1 MFKQNKLQIFSFRK
15 VKGYGLASAVIASMF
30 LAQGIVSADVV
41 TTPDGTKTTLS
52 NDKASVTV
60 DANHFKDSNDKSA
73 KELYDAKEYEADKVT
88 TGKDTVSDESKTVVS
103 YETKDGTKLKEDVT
117 KTATEEKELNYKI
130 EGSSGKEYTGT
141 STPTSNVNA
150 DLEKQDTI
158 EKDGE
163 KYKYVRTETT
173 QGNETVLTDTHFND
187 VETKA
192 SVEGMYNNDGSIKY
206 DKIKDGSRV
215 WVLEEK
221 EDGTYGKYALIENAQ
236 GLSDEKIQEAAKT
249 ATKKFSK
256 AEVEKLGGIKDTDS
270 IVVYETNTY
279 AARKQTSEHF
289 GKDFYYNNTANE
301 SLFRKDTIDKIF
313 EAGLEGLEKRGDSY
327 FYKGVE
333 VPTIENFKT
342 IPMPDPDND
351 NKIITYDTDTTNKY
365 YTTEPEGYTVP
376 TTYYNV
382 INDFFIKN
390 PESEIFKNKAN
401 DVFWGTND
409 ISNSEELYAKIAFVT
424 DILNKSLKDKY
435 NIDTDT
441 QDFKN
446 KRLESK
452 SNNDRPVFD
461 KKYSF
466 KKTNLHDNVKSWEE
480 TFDSLLDKELWI
492 REISTSYSIENVKK
506 VRNLIKAYQNLDGG
520 PTSDVFNNKNDSDV
534 TINEYAEAIYN
545 NITSAYIETYKDQFT
560 EEGSKVIKNK
570 FGNSPILKI
579 GDRVGYG
586 LDSSQKDMTVQAAS
600 ELYRNSPGIITEN
613 TETFTYH
620 DVITPLRAYRLTA
633 DNNIVRHV
641 YEQVKRGS
649 VVATY
654 SDEDGNKLADD
665 VNVKTNEYEG
675 EDYQTEAKQIRPIYN
690 YETVNGLTKTTTTT
704 YELIKTP
711 DNANGKVVA
720 ETTTVVP
727 YVYRKVVTVDIKGS
741 VIATYKDEEG
751 NILAS
756 EEKVITNQNAGT
768 YYAAAS
774 KPIQAS
780 TSSQETEHGRK
791 VTVITY
797 ELIKTPDNETGEV
810 VGGETLVVPYVYRKV
825 VTVKSDGGVVATHKD
840 TEGND
845 LAPKEVIK
853 SHAPN
858 GEAYTT
864 SAKEIPS
871 KVVTDKTPDGFTRTT
886 TTTYTLVENPTNK
899 DGNVV
904 GGDTI
909 TVPYVYK
916 PTTDIRIN
924 GSVIATYTT
933 EDGEKL
939 ADNESVKTDAP
950 EQEAYTTTAKEF
962 ESKTET
968 SDVNGLTK
976 TTVTR
981 YELIKEPE
989 NKDGNVV
996 GNQTITVPYVYRKVV
1011 TETING
1017 SVIATH
1023 KDTEGN
1029 ELAPQETVKTN
1040 EPSGTA
1046 YTTSSKEIPEKV
1058 EIDQTVKG
1066 LTRVTT
1072 TRYELVENP
1081 SNKDGN
1087 VVGGETTT
1095 VPYVYKPIKTVQI
1108 NGSVIATYKTEDGE
1122 KLADDVAVKTDAPS
1136 GEAYTTERKTFDNV
1150 TKEEDVNGFTRLT
1163 TTRYELIETP
1173 ANADGNVE
1181 ADQITYVPYVYRKV
1195 VTVSLDGSVV
1205 ATHKDTEGNEL
1216 SPQETI
1222 KSHTPDGDAYTTNAK
1237 SFDPVVTI
1245 DTVDGLTRTTTTTY
1259 ELVETPTNANGNV
1272 KGGETITVPYV
1283 YKKVVKQDINGSV
1296 IVTHHDENGVQ
1307 LALDE
1312 KIKDNVKA
1320 GEPYTTSPKQFDS
1333 SITTNHVNGLTQTT
1347 YAHYELSRI
1356 PSNDTGEVIG
1366 GETTIVPYI
1375 YRRVERIVT
1384 NGSVVATYKD
1394 TEGNELAPQVNVKTD
1409 VEPGQAYD
1417 TEVKTFVTE
1426 SISES
1431 KPTDDVVKVT
1441 VTEYRLVKTPENK
1454 SGEVK
1459 DGQTIVVP
1467 YVYEKVVSVHYEK
1480 KDKPKHEFEIPKDAP
1495 KVEKNELKLTRFILE
1510 DRKTEIKDMVDGFVK
1525 PIQTIGNYTYTG
1537 ITDSDEGGAV
1547 ITHIYKL
1554 VEPEVPNVSEL
1565 PKDSPVHDKPEFN
1578 GGVIPNDAPIHD
1590 KPEYKGGVVPNDAPV
1605 HDKPEFNGGVVPNDP
1620 PVHDKPEYNGGVV
1633 PNDSPVHD
1641 KPKLDIPTPEVPTP
1655 TPELPKPETPSVE
1668 IPKPSQPLEQKP
1680 QEKYVTKEL
1689 PNTGGSESSALG
1701 LLGFAGV
1708 MGSLLLLKKQKED

>member
-30 LAQGIVSADVV
+30 LAQGVVSADVV

-73 KELYDAKEYEADKVT
+73 KELYDAKEYDADKVT
-88 TGKDTVSDESKTVVS
+88 TGKDTVTDESKTVVS
-103 YETKDGTKLKEDVT
+103 YENENGTKLKEDVT

-130 EGSSGKEYTGT
+130 EGPSGKEYTGT
-141 STPTSNVNA
+141 SAPTSNVNA

-173 QGNETVLTDTHFND
+173 QGKETVLTDTHFND

-192 SVEGMYNNDGSIKY
+192 SVEGMHNEDGSIKY

-221 EDGTYGKYALIENAQ
+221 EDGTYGNYTLIEKAQ

-249 ATKKFSK
+249 ATTKFSK
-256 AEVEKLGGIKDTDS
+256 AEVEKLGGIKETDS

-279 AARKQTSEHF
+279 AARKETSTQY
-289 GKDFYYNNTANE
+289 GKDFYYEFTAN
-301 SLFRKDTIDKIF
+301 SSKLYKSYIDDIYNT
-313 EAGLEGLEKRGDSY
+313 GLDGLEKQGDKY
-327 FYKGVE
+327 VYKGKE
-333 VPTIENFKT
+333 VVTIEDFKT
-342 IPMPDPDND
+342 IYETPAEDSELLG
-351 NKIITYDTDTTNKY
+351 TYTTDTSNKY
-365 YTTEPEGYTVP
+365 YTSYNYGTYAVP
-376 TTYYNV
+376 TTYYDV
-382 INDFFIKN
+382 ISDFLIAHPDSPLFAGKY
-390 PESEIFKNKAN
+390 K
-401 DVFWGTND
+401 DVFWGNGD
-409 ISNSEELYAKIAFVT
+409 ELVYFKTAFVARL
-424 DILNKSLKDKY
+424 LNNSLKSKY
-435 NIDTDT
+435 NLNIDT
-441 QDFKN
+441 QNFSN
-446 KRLESK
+446 KPLDSK
-452 SNNDRPVFD
+452 VDGSRPTE
-461 KKYSF
+461 KTTYSF
-466 KKTNLHDNVKSWEE
+466 VRTDLKGDEESYDASTNLYLTDDDLLKHEISLSYSPENIERVRNWIKG
-480 TFDSLLDKELWI
+480 FDSMH
-492 REISTSYSIENVKK
+492 
-506 VRNLIKAYQNLDGG
+506 
-520 PTSDVFNNKNDSDV
+520 
-534 TINEYAEAIYN
+534 
-545 NITSAYIETYKDQFT
+545 
-560 EEGSKVIKNK
+560 
-570 FGNSPILKI
+570 NSPITDPFKDKPTSEITQQEYTDVTLNIVRGYYLSTYKGQFTPEQI
-579 GDRVGYG
+579 KELRTKFGDSVFEIVGNIVSED
-586 LDSSQKDMTVQAAS
+586 LDPNNSKNYVITGDGSHIF
-600 ELYRNSPGIITEN
+600 RNSLGVVTEN
-613 TETFTYH
+613 TESFTYH

-633 DNNIVRHV
+633 DNNLVRHI

-654 SDEDGNKLADD
+654 SDEEGNKLADD

-675 EDYQTEAKQIRPIYN
+675 EDYQTEAKTIRPIYE
-690 YETVNGLTKTTTTT
+690 YDTVNGLTKTTITR

-720 ETTTVVP
+720 ETTITVP

-768 YYAAAS
+768 YYTAAS
-774 KPIQAS
+774 KPIQAA

-864 SAKEIPS
+864 SAKEIPN
-871 KVVTDKTPDGFTRTT
+871 KVVTDK
-886 TTTYTLVENPTNK
+886 
-899 DGNVV
+899 
-904 GGDTI
+904 
-909 TVPYVYK
+909 
-916 PTTDIRIN
+916 
-924 GSVIATYTT
+924 
-933 EDGEKL
+933 
-939 ADNESVKTDAP
+939 
-950 EQEAYTTTAKEF
+950 
-962 ESKTET
+962 
-968 SDVNGLTK
+968 
-976 TTVTR
+976 
-981 YELIKEPE
+981 
-989 NKDGNVV
+989 
-996 GNQTITVPYVYRKVV
+996 
-1011 TETING
+1011 
-1017 SVIATH
+1017 
-1023 KDTEGN
+1023 
-1029 ELAPQETVKTN
+1029 
-1040 EPSGTA
+1040 
-1046 YTTSSKEIPEKV
+1046 
-1058 EIDQTVKG
+1058 TVKG

-1087 VVGGETTT
+1087 VVGGETIT
-1095 VPYVYKPIKTVQI
+1095 VPYVYKPVKSVQI
-1108 NGSVIATYKTEDGE
+1108 NGSVIATYRTEDGE

-1173 ANADGNVE
+1173 TNADGEVE
-1181 ADQITYVPYVYRKV
+1181 ADQIIYVPYVYRKV
-1195 VTVSLDGSVV
+1195 VTVELDGGVI
-1205 ATHKDTEGNEL
+1205 ATHKDTDGNEL
-1216 SPQETI
+1216 SPTEII
-1222 KSHTPDGDAYTTNAK
+1222 KSHSPEGDDYTTAPK
-1237 SFDPVVTI
+1237 TFDPIVTT

-1259 ELVETPTNANGNV
+1259 ELVETPTNANGQV
-1272 KGGETITVPYV
+1272 KGGATIKVPYV
-1283 YKKVVKQDINGSV
+1283 YKKIVKQEINGSV

-1312 KIKDNVKA
+1312 KIKDNVKS

-1356 PSNDTGEVIG
+1356 PSNDQGEVEG
-1366 GETTIVPYI
+1366 GKTTIVPYI

-1394 TEGNELAPQVNVKTD
+1394 TEGNELAPQVDVKTN

-1417 TEVKTFVTE
+1417 TEVKRFPIQTL
-1426 SISES
+1426 SES
-1431 KPTDDVVKVT
+1431 KPTDDFVKVT
-1441 VTEYRLVKTPENK
+1441 VTEYKLVKTPENK
-1454 SGEVK
+1454 SGKVK
-1459 DGQTIVVP
+1459 DGQVIVVP

-1480 KDKPKHEFEIPKDAP
+1480 KDTPKPKFEIPKDAP
-1495 KVEKNELKLTRFILE
+1495 KVEKEEAKFTRFTLE
-1510 DRKTEIKDMVDGFVK
+1510 DRRTAIKDMVDGFVK
-1525 PIQTIGNYTYTG
+1525 PDDVIGSYTYTG

-1547 ITHIYKL
+1547 ITHIYRKL
-1554 VEPEVPNVSEL
+1554 ETPEMNKTPN
-1565 PKDSPVHDKPEFN
+1565 DAPVHDKPEFN
-1578 GGVIPNDAPIHD
+1578 GDVIPNDSPVHDKPEYNGGAVPNDSPIHDKPEYNGGAVPNDAPVHD

-1605 HDKPEFNGGVVPNDP
+1605 HDKPEFNGGVVPND
-1620 PVHDKPEYNGGVV
+1620 
-1633 PNDSPVHD
+1633 SPVHN
-1641 KPKLDIPTPEVPTP
+1641 KPKLDIPTPEIPTP

-1668 IPKPSQPLEQKP
+1668 TPKPKP

-1689 PNTGGSESSALG
+1689 PNTGSESSALG

-1708 MGSLLLLKKQKED
+1708 IGSLLLLKKQKED

>member
-30 LAQGIVSADVV
+30 LAQGVVSADVV

-73 KELYDAKEYEADKVT
+73 KELYNAKEYEADKVT

-103 YETKDGTKLKEDVT
+103 YETEDGTKLKEDVT

-206 DKIKDGSRV
+206 DKIKEGSRV

-221 EDGTYGKYALIENAQ
+221 EDGTYGNYTLIENAQ

-249 ATKKFSK
+249 ATTKFSK
-256 AEVEKLGGIKDTDS
+256 AEVEKLGGIKETDS

-313 EAGLEGLEKRGDSY
+313 EAGLEGLEKRDNSY

-333 VPTIENFKT
+333 VPTIEDFKT
-342 IPMPDPDND
+342 IPSIND
-351 NKIITYDTDTTNKY
+351 NKLYGYDTDTNNKY
-365 YTTEPEGYTVP
+365 YTTEPWGYTVP

-401 DVFWGTND
+401 SIFWGA
-409 ISNSEELYAKIAFVT
+409 NSGDHLDNTEEVYSRLAFVT

-435 NIDTDT
+435 NIDNDT

-446 KRLESK
+446 KTLESK
-452 SNNDRPVFD
+452 SNNDRPVFE

-466 KKTNLHDNVKSWEE
+466 KKTDLHDHVKSWEE
-480 TFDSLLDKELWI
+480 TFDSLLDKELWV
-492 REISTSYSIENVKK
+492 RELSNSYSVENVRK
-506 VRNLIKAYQNLDGG
+506 VRNLIKAYQNLYGE

-545 NITSAYIETYKDQFT
+545 KITSHYIETFKDLFT
-560 EEGSKVIKNK
+560 EEGAKAIKNK
-570 FGNSPILKI
+570 FGNSPILRI
-579 GDRVGYG
+579 GNKVEHS
-586 LDSSQKDMTVQAAS
+586 LDSSQKDMTIQAGS

-613 TETFTYH
+613 TEQFTYH

-633 DNNIVRHV
+633 DNNLVRHI

-649 VVATY
+649 VDATY
-654 SDEDGNKLADD
+654 SDEEGNKLADD

-675 EDYQTEAKQIRPIYN
+675 EDYQTEAKTIRPIYE
-690 YETVNGLTKTTTTT
+690 YDKVNGLTKTTITR

-720 ETTTVVP
+720 ETTITVP

-756 EEKVITNQNAGT
+756 EEKVITNQNAET

-774 KPIQAS
+774 KPIQAA

-864 SAKEIPS
+864 SAKEIPN
-871 KVVTDKTPDGFTRTT
+871 KVVTDK
-886 TTTYTLVENPTNK
+886 
-899 DGNVV
+899 
-904 GGDTI
+904 
-909 TVPYVYK
+909 
-916 PTTDIRIN
+916 
-924 GSVIATYTT
+924 
-933 EDGEKL
+933 
-939 ADNESVKTDAP
+939 
-950 EQEAYTTTAKEF
+950 
-962 ESKTET
+962 
-968 SDVNGLTK
+968 
-976 TTVTR
+976 
-981 YELIKEPE
+981 
-989 NKDGNVV
+989 
-996 GNQTITVPYVYRKVV
+996 
-1011 TETING
+1011 
-1017 SVIATH
+1017 
-1023 KDTEGN
+1023 
-1029 ELAPQETVKTN
+1029 
-1040 EPSGTA
+1040 
-1046 YTTSSKEIPEKV
+1046 
-1058 EIDQTVKG
+1058 TVKG

-1087 VVGGETTT
+1087 VVGGETIT
-1095 VPYVYKPIKTVQI
+1095 VPYVYKPVKSVQI
-1108 NGSVIATYKTEDGE
+1108 NGSVIATYRTEDGE

-1173 ANADGNVE
+1173 TNANGEVE
-1181 ADQITYVPYVYRKV
+1181 ADQIIYVPYVYRKV
-1195 VTVSLDGSVV
+1195 VTVELDGGVI
-1205 ATHKDTEGNEL
+1205 ATHKDTDGNEL
-1216 SPQETI
+1216 SPTEVI
-1222 KSHTPDGDAYTTNAK
+1222 KSHSPEGDDYTTTPK
-1237 SFDPVVTI
+1237 TFDPIVTT
-1245 DTVDGLTRTTTTTY
+1245 DTVNGLTRTTTTTY
-1259 ELVETPTNANGNV
+1259 ELVETPTNANGQV
-1272 KGGETITVPYV
+1272 KGGETIKVPYV
-1283 YKKVVKQDINGSV
+1283 YKKIVKQEINGSV

-1312 KIKDNVKA
+1312 KIKDNVKS

-1356 PSNDTGEVIG
+1356 PSNDQGEVEG
-1366 GETTIVPYI
+1366 GKTTIVPYI

-1394 TEGNELAPQVNVKTD
+1394 TEGNELAPQVDVKTN

-1417 TEVKTFVTE
+1417 TEVKRFPIQTL
-1426 SISES
+1426 SES
-1431 KPTDDVVKVT
+1431 KPTDDFVKVT

-1459 DGQTIVVP
+1459 DGQVIVVP

-1480 KDKPKHEFEIPKDAP
+1480 KDTPKPKFEIPKDAP
-1495 KVEKNELKLTRFILE
+1495 KVEKEEAKFTRFTLE
-1510 DRKTEIKDMVDGFVK
+1510 DRRTAIKDMVDGFVK
-1525 PIQTIGNYTYTG
+1525 PDDVIGSYTYTG

-1547 ITHIYKL
+1547 ITHIYRKL
-1554 VEPEVPNVSEL
+1554 ETPEMNKTPN
-1565 PKDSPVHDKPEFN
+1565 DAPVHDKPEFN
-1578 GGVIPNDAPIHD
+1578 GDVIPNDSPVHDKPEYNGGAVPNDSPIHDKPEYNGGAVPNDAPVHD

-1605 HDKPEFNGGVVPNDP
+1605 HDKPEFNGGVVPND
-1620 PVHDKPEYNGGVV
+1620 
-1633 PNDSPVHD
+1633 SPVHN
-1641 KPKLDIPTPEVPTP
+1641 KPKLDIPTPEIPTP

-1668 IPKPSQPLEQKP
+1668 TPKPKP

-1689 PNTGGSESSALG
+1689 PNTGSESSALG

-1708 MGSLLLLKKQKED
+1708 IGSILLLKKQKED

>member
-1 MFKQNKLQIFSFRK
+1 MFKNKKEIFSFRK
-15 VKGYGLASAVIASMF
+15 YKAYGLASAVIASMF
-30 LAQGIVSADVV
+30 LMQGVVSADVV

-60 DANHFKDSNDKSA
+60 DANHFKDSNDKTA

-103 YETKDGTKLKEDVT
+103 YETEDGTKLKEDVT

-130 EGSSGKEYTGT
+130 EGSSGKEYTGN

-173 QGNETVLTDTHFND
+173 QGNETVLTNTHFND

-221 EDGTYGKYALIENAQ
+221 EDGTYGNYALIENAQ

-249 ATKKFSK
+249 ATTKFSK
-256 AEVEKLGGIKDTDS
+256 AEVEKFGGIKETDS

-279 AARKQTSEHF
+279 AARKESSTQY
-289 GKDFYYNNTANE
+289 GKDFYFIYTAGDNY
-301 SLFRKDTIDKIF
+301 LRKSYIDDIF
-313 EAGLEGLEKRGDSY
+313 QAGLKGLEKKEDKY
-327 FYKGVE
+327 FYKGKEVVTVE
-333 VPTIENFKT
+333 DSMKSNI
-342 IPMPDPDND
+342 DQSND
-351 NKIITYDTDTTNKY
+351 NY
-365 YTTEPEGYTVP
+365 YFKSFDRYVLPI
-376 TTYYNV
+376 TYYNV
-382 INDFFIKN
+382 ISDFLIAN
-390 PESEIFKNKAN
+390 PESPIFAGKAEK
-401 DVFWGTND
+401 VLW
-409 ISNSEELYAKIAFVT
+409 NSVEEGYYLTAFVARL
-424 DILNKSLKDKY
+424 LNESFNSKY
-435 NIDTDT
+435 NLTVKTENFTDKQIET
-441 QDFKN
+441 KSDNSRPTEKKTYSFVKTELN
-446 KRLESK
+446 GDEESY
-452 SNNDRPVFD
+452 SASVHNNDD
-461 KKYSF
+461 DMWKQ
-466 KKTNLHDNVKSWEE
+466 
-480 TFDSLLDKELWI
+480 
-492 REISTSYSIENVKK
+492 EISLSYSVENVER
-506 VRNLIKAYQNLDGG
+506 VRNFIKGYQSLRGE
-520 PTSDVFNNKNDSDV
+520 TISDPFNEKASSDV
-534 TINEYAEAIYN
+534 TSQEYVDAVFDRIASQYFTTI
-545 NITSAYIETYKDQFT
+545 KDRFT
-560 EEGSKVIKNK
+560 PEQIKELRSK
-570 FGNSPILKI
+570 FGDAPFMMSGRIIQTEYENDNPVYSF
-579 GDRVGYG
+579 DNN
-586 LDSSQKDMTVQAAS
+586 DTTV
-600 ELYRNSPGIITEN
+600 YRNSLGVVTEN

-633 DNNIVRHV
+633 DNNTVRHV

-675 EDYQTEAKQIRPIYN
+675 EDYTTSAKEIRPIYN

-711 DNANGKVVA
+711 ENANGKVVA

-774 KPIQAS
+774 KPIQAA

-871 KVVTDKTPDGFTRTT
+871 KVVTDKTPEGFTRTT

-968 SDVNGLTK
+968 SDVDGLTK

-1029 ELAPQETVKTN
+1029 ELAPQENVKTN
-1040 EPSGTA
+1040 EPSGSP
-1046 YTTSSKEIPEKV
+1046 YTTSSKEIPDKV
-1058 EIDQTVKG
+1058 ETDKTPDG

-1072 TRYELVENP
+1072 THYELVENP

-1087 VVGGETTT
+1087 VIGGEIVT
-1095 VPYVYKPIKTVQI
+1095 VPYVYKPVKSVQV
-1108 NGSVIATYKTEDGE
+1108 NGSVIATYRTEDGE

-1136 GEAYTTERKTFDNV
+1136 GEAYTTERKTFDSV

-1173 ANADGNVE
+1173 TNADGNVE

-1195 VTVSLDGSVV
+1195 VTVELDGSVV

-1222 KSHTPDGDAYTTNAK
+1222 KSHTPDGDAYTTTAK
-1237 SFDPVVTI
+1237 SFDPVVTT

-1283 YKKVVKQDINGSV
+1283 YRKVVKQEINGSV

-1307 LALDE
+1307 LAPDE
-1312 KIKDNVKA
+1312 TVKDNAKA

-1356 PSNDTGEVIG
+1356 PSNDQGEVIG

-1417 TEVKTFVTE
+1417 TEVKTFATE

-1480 KDKPKHEFEIPKDAP
+1480 KDKPKQEFEIPKDAP
-1495 KVEKNELKLTRFILE
+1495 KLEKDEYKLTRFMLE
-1510 DRKTEIKDMVDGFVK
+1510 DRQTEINPWVEGFVK
-1525 PIQTIGNYTYTG
+1525 PIQTIGNYVYTG
-1537 ITDSDEGGAV
+1537 ATDSNETGDV

-1554 VEPEVPNVSEL
+1554 VEPEVPTVSEL

-1578 GGVIPNDAPIHD
+1578 GGVIPNDAPVHDKPEYNGGVVPNDAPVHD
-1590 KPEYKGGVVPNDAPV
+1590 KPEYKGGVVPNDAPI
-1605 HDKPEFNGGVVPNDP
+1605 HDKPEFNGGIVPNESP
-1620 PVHDKPEYNGGVV
+1620 IHDKPELKIPDQPVETPVV
-1633 PNDSPVHD
+1633 P
-1641 KPKLDIPTPEVPTP
+1641 ETP
-1655 TPELPKPETPSVE
+1655 TPES
-1668 IPKPSQPLEQKP
+1668 
-1680 QEKYVTKEL
+1680 QEKRQEQFVTKEL
-1689 PNTGGSESSALG
+1689 PNTGTEASTLALVGLATAIGSIG
-1701 LLGFAGV
+1701 LLK
-1708 MGSLLLLKKQKED
+1708 LKKEDSE

>member
-1 MFKQNKLQIFSFRK
+1 MFKQNKLQIFSYRK
-15 VKGYGLASAVIASMF
+15 IKGYGLASAVIASMF
-30 LAQGIVSADVV
+30 LAQGVVSADVV

-73 KELYDAKEYEADKVT
+73 KELYDAKKYEADKVT
-88 TGKDTVSDESKTVVS
+88 TGQDTVSNESKTVVS
-103 YETKDGTKLKEDVT
+103 YETENGTKLKDDVT

-130 EGSSGKEYTGT
+130 DGPAGKEYTGT
-141 STPTSNVNA
+141 SAPTSNVNA

-173 QGNETVLTDTHFND
+173 QGKETVLTDTHFND

-192 SVEGMYNNDGSIKY
+192 SVEGMHNEDGSIKY

-221 EDGTYGKYALIENAQ
+221 EDGTYGNYTLIEKAQ

-249 ATKKFSK
+249 ATTKFSK
-256 AEVEKLGGIKDTDS
+256 AEVEKLGGIKETDS

-279 AARKQTSEHF
+279 AARKETSTQY
-289 GKDFYYNNTANE
+289 GKDFYYELTAN
-301 SLFRKDTIDKIF
+301 SSKLYKSYIDDIYNT
-313 EAGLEGLEKRGDSY
+313 GLDGLEKQGDKY
-327 FYKGVE
+327 VYKGKE
-333 VPTIENFKT
+333 VVTIEDFKT
-342 IPMPDPDND
+342 IYETPAEDSELLG
-351 NKIITYDTDTTNKY
+351 TYTTDTSNKY
-365 YTTEPEGYTVP
+365 YTSYNYGTYAVP
-376 TTYYNV
+376 TTYYDV
-382 INDFFIKN
+382 ISDFLIAHPDSPLFAGKY
-390 PESEIFKNKAN
+390 K
-401 DVFWGTND
+401 DVFWGNGD
-409 ISNSEELYAKIAFVT
+409 ELVYFKTAFVARL
-424 DILNKSLKDKY
+424 LNNSLKSKY
-435 NIDTDT
+435 NLNIDT
-441 QDFKN
+441 QNFSN
-446 KRLESK
+446 KPLDSK
-452 SNNDRPVFD
+452 VDGSRPTE
-461 KKYSF
+461 KTTYSF
-466 KKTNLHDNVKSWEE
+466 VRTDLKGDEESYDASTNLYLTDDDLLKHEISLSYSPENIERVRNWIKG
-480 TFDSLLDKELWI
+480 FDSMH
-492 REISTSYSIENVKK
+492 
-506 VRNLIKAYQNLDGG
+506 
-520 PTSDVFNNKNDSDV
+520 
-534 TINEYAEAIYN
+534 
-545 NITSAYIETYKDQFT
+545 
-560 EEGSKVIKNK
+560 
-570 FGNSPILKI
+570 NSPITDPFKDKPTSEITQQEYTDVTLNIVRGYYLSTYKGQFTPEQI
-579 GDRVGYG
+579 KELRTKFGDSVFEIVGNIVSED
-586 LDSSQKDMTVQAAS
+586 LDPNNSKNYVITGDGSHIF
-600 ELYRNSPGIITEN
+600 RNSLGVVTEN
-613 TETFTYH
+613 TESFTYH

-633 DNNIVRHV
+633 DNNLVRHI

-654 SDEDGNKLADD
+654 SDEEGNKLADD

-675 EDYQTEAKQIRPIYN
+675 EDYQTEAKTIRPIYE
-690 YETVNGLTKTTTTT
+690 YDTVNGLTKTTITR

-720 ETTTVVP
+720 ETTITVP

-774 KPIQAS
+774 KPIQAA

-825 VTVKSDGGVVATHKD
+825 VTVKSDGGVVDTHKD

-864 SAKEIPS
+864 SAKEIPN
-871 KVVTDKTPDGFTRTT
+871 KVVTDK
-886 TTTYTLVENPTNK
+886 
-899 DGNVV
+899 
-904 GGDTI
+904 
-909 TVPYVYK
+909 
-916 PTTDIRIN
+916 
-924 GSVIATYTT
+924 
-933 EDGEKL
+933 
-939 ADNESVKTDAP
+939 
-950 EQEAYTTTAKEF
+950 
-962 ESKTET
+962 
-968 SDVNGLTK
+968 
-976 TTVTR
+976 
-981 YELIKEPE
+981 
-989 NKDGNVV
+989 
-996 GNQTITVPYVYRKVV
+996 
-1011 TETING
+1011 
-1017 SVIATH
+1017 
-1023 KDTEGN
+1023 
-1029 ELAPQETVKTN
+1029 
-1040 EPSGTA
+1040 
-1046 YTTSSKEIPEKV
+1046 
-1058 EIDQTVKG
+1058 TVKG

-1087 VVGGETTT
+1087 VVGGETIT
-1095 VPYVYKPIKTVQI
+1095 VPYVYKPVKSVQI
-1108 NGSVIATYKTEDGE
+1108 NGSVIATYRTEDGE

-1173 ANADGNVE
+1173 TNADGEVE
-1181 ADQITYVPYVYRKV
+1181 ADQIIYVPYVYRKV
-1195 VTVSLDGSVV
+1195 VTVELDGGVI
-1205 ATHKDTEGNEL
+1205 ATHKDTDGNEL
-1216 SPQETI
+1216 SPTEVI
-1222 KSHTPDGDAYTTNAK
+1222 KSHSPEGDDYTTAPK
-1237 SFDPVVTI
+1237 TFDPIVTT

-1259 ELVETPTNANGNV
+1259 ELVETPTNANGQV
-1272 KGGETITVPYV
+1272 KGGATIKVPYV
-1283 YKKVVKQDINGSV
+1283 YKKIVKQDINGSV
-1296 IVTHHDENGVQ
+1296 IVTHHDENGAQ

-1356 PSNDTGEVIG
+1356 PSNDQGEVEG
-1366 GETTIVPYI
+1366 GKTTIVPYI

-1394 TEGNELAPQVNVKTD
+1394 TEGNELAPQVDVKTN

-1417 TEVKTFVTE
+1417 TEMKRFPIQTL
-1426 SISES
+1426 SES
-1431 KPTDDVVKVT
+1431 KPTDDFIKVT

-1459 DGQTIVVP
+1459 DGQVIVVP

-1480 KDKPKHEFEIPKDAP
+1480 KDTPKPQFEIPKDAP
-1495 KVEKNELKLTRFILE
+1495 KVEKEEAKFTRFTLE
-1510 DRKTEIKDMVDGFVK
+1510 DRRTAIKDMVDGFVK
-1525 PIQTIGNYTYTG
+1525 PDDVIGSYTYTG

-1547 ITHIYKL
+1547 ITHIYRKL
-1554 VEPEVPNVSEL
+1554 ETPEMNKTPN
-1565 PKDSPVHDKPEFN
+1565 DAPVHDKPEFN
-1578 GGVIPNDAPIHD
+1578 GDVIPNDSPVHDKPEYNGGAVPNDSPIHDKPEYNGGAVPNDAPVHD

-1605 HDKPEFNGGVVPNDP
+1605 HDKPEFNGGVVPND
-1620 PVHDKPEYNGGVV
+1620 
-1633 PNDSPVHD
+1633 SPVHN
-1641 KPKLDIPTPEVPTP
+1641 KPKLDIPTPEIPTP
-1655 TPELPKPETPSVE
+1655 TPELP
-1668 IPKPSQPLEQKP
+1668 KP

-1689 PNTGGSESSALG
+1689 PNTGSESSALG

-1708 MGSLLLLKKQKED
+1708 IGSLLLLKKQKED

>member
-1 MFKQNKLQIFSFRK
+1 MISLLLIQSHQFFAGKAEKVFWNSIEESYYLAAFVARLLNESFNSKYQLTVDTENFTDKQIETKSDNSRPTEKKTYSFVKTELNGDEESYYASTHNNEDDMWKQEISLSYSVENVER
-15 VKGYGLASAVIASMF
+15 VRNFIKGYQSLTGRTFSDPF
-30 LAQGIVSADVV
+30 NG
-41 TTPDGTKTTLS
+41 
-52 NDKASVTV
+52 KAS
-60 DANHFKDSNDKSA
+60 
-73 KELYDAKEYEADKVT
+73 
-88 TGKDTVSDESKTVVS
+88 
-103 YETKDGTKLKEDVT
+103 
-117 KTATEEKELNYKI
+117 
-130 EGSSGKEYTGT
+130 
-141 STPTSNVNA
+141 
-150 DLEKQDTI
+150 
-158 EKDGE
+158 
-163 KYKYVRTETT
+163 
-173 QGNETVLTDTHFND
+173 
-187 VETKA
+187 
-192 SVEGMYNNDGSIKY
+192 
-206 DKIKDGSRV
+206 
-215 WVLEEK
+215 
-221 EDGTYGKYALIENAQ
+221 
-236 GLSDEKIQEAAKT
+236 
-249 ATKKFSK
+249 
-256 AEVEKLGGIKDTDS
+256 
-270 IVVYETNTY
+270 
-279 AARKQTSEHF
+279 
-289 GKDFYYNNTANE
+289 
-301 SLFRKDTIDKIF
+301 
-313 EAGLEGLEKRGDSY
+313 
-327 FYKGVE
+327 
-333 VPTIENFKT
+333 
-342 IPMPDPDND
+342 
-351 NKIITYDTDTTNKY
+351 
-365 YTTEPEGYTVP
+365 
-376 TTYYNV
+376 
-382 INDFFIKN
+382 
-390 PESEIFKNKAN
+390 
-401 DVFWGTND
+401 
-409 ISNSEELYAKIAFVT
+409 
-424 DILNKSLKDKY
+424 
-435 NIDTDT
+435 
-441 QDFKN
+441 
-446 KRLESK
+446 
-452 SNNDRPVFD
+452 
-461 KKYSF
+461 
-466 KKTNLHDNVKSWEE
+466 
-480 TFDSLLDKELWI
+480 
-492 REISTSYSIENVKK
+492 
-506 VRNLIKAYQNLDGG
+506 
-520 PTSDVFNNKNDSDV
+520 SDV
-534 TINEYAEAIYN
+534 TSQEYVSAVFN
-545 NITSAYIETYKDQFT
+545 KITSSYFATMKDQFT
-560 EEGSKVIKNK
+560 PEQIKELRLK
-570 FGNSPILKI
+570 FGDAPFMLSGGAIQTDDANSDNPAYSFENN
-579 GDRVGYG
+579 DT
-586 LDSSQKDMTVQAAS
+586 TV
-600 ELYRNSPGIITEN
+600 YRNSLGVVTEN
-613 TETFTYH
+613 TEQFTYH
-620 DVITPLRAYRLTA
+620 DAVTPLRAYRLTA
-633 DNNIVRHV
+633 DNNLVRHI

-675 EDYQTEAKQIRPIYN
+675 EDYTTSAKEIRPIYN

-711 DNANGKVVA
+711 ENANGKVVA

-774 KPIQAS
+774 KPIQAA

-853 SHAPN
+853 SHAPD

-871 KVVTDKTPDGFTRTT
+871 KVVTDKTPEGFTRTT

-904 GGDTI
+904 GGETI

-916 PTTDIRIN
+916 PTTDIKIN

-950 EQEAYTTTAKEF
+950 EREAYTTAKEF

-981 YELIKEPE
+981 YELIENPA
-989 NKDGNVV
+989 NKDGNVM

-1017 SVIATH
+1017 SVIATY

-1058 EIDQTVKG
+1058 ETDQTVKG

-1087 VVGGETTT
+1087 VVGGETIT
-1095 VPYVYKPIKTVQI
+1095 VPYVYKPVKTVQV

-1195 VTVSLDGSVV
+1195 VTVEIDGSVV

-1222 KSHTPDGDAYTTNAK
+1222 KSHTPDGDAYTTTAK
-1237 SFDPVVTI
+1237 SFDPVVTT

-1296 IVTHHDENGVQ
+1296 IVTHYDENGVQ
-1307 LALDE
+1307 LAQDE

-1320 GEPYTTSPKQFDS
+1320 GEPYTSSPKQFDS
-1333 SITTNHVNGLTQTT
+1333 SVTTNHVNGLTQTT

-1356 PSNDTGEVIG
+1356 PSNDKGEVEG
-1366 GETTIVPYI
+1366 GKTTIVPYI
-1375 YRRVERIVT
+1375 YRRVESVIT
-1384 NGSVVATYKD
+1384 NGSVIATYKD

-1417 TEVKTFVTE
+1417 TEVKRFPTE

-1480 KDKPKHEFEIPKDAP
+1480 E
-1495 KVEKNELKLTRFILE
+1495 R
-1510 DRKTEIKDMVDGFVK
+1510 
-1525 PIQTIGNYTYTG
+1525 
-1537 ITDSDEGGAV
+1537 
-1547 ITHIYKL
+1547 
-1554 VEPEVPNVSEL
+1554 
-1565 PKDSPVHDKPEFN
+1565 
-1578 GGVIPNDAPIHD
+1578 
-1590 KPEYKGGVVPNDAPV
+1590 
-1605 HDKPEFNGGVVPNDP
+1605 
-1620 PVHDKPEYNGGVV
+1620 
-1633 PNDSPVHD
+1633 
-1641 KPKLDIPTPEVPTP
+1641 
-1655 TPELPKPETPSVE
+1655 
-1668 IPKPSQPLEQKP
+1668 
-1680 QEKYVTKEL
+1680 
-1689 PNTGGSESSALG
+1689 
-1701 LLGFAGV
+1701 
-1708 MGSLLLLKKQKED
+1708 

>member
-30 LAQGIVSADVV
+30 LAQGVVSADVV

-52 NDKASVTV
+52 NDKASITV

-73 KELYDAKEYEADKVT
+73 KELYEAKEYEADKVT
-88 TGKDTVSDESKTVVS
+88 TGKDTVNNESKTVVS
-103 YETKDGTKLKEDVT
+103 YETEDGTKLKEDVT

-221 EDGTYGKYALIENAQ
+221 EDGTYGNYALIENAQ
-236 GLSDEKIQEAAKT
+236 DLSDEKIQDAAKT
-249 ATKKFSK
+249 ATTKFSK
-256 AEVEKLGGIKDTDS
+256 AEVEKFGGIKETDS

-279 AARKQTSEHF
+279 ATRKQTSEHF
-289 GKDFYYNNTANE
+289 GKDFYYSLTTNE
-301 SLFRKDTIDKIF
+301 SLFRKNTIDKIF
-313 EAGLEGLEKRGDSY
+313 EAGLEGLEKRDNSY

-333 VPTIENFKT
+333 VPTIEDFKT
-342 IPMPDPDND
+342 IPIPDTNNN
-351 NKIITYDTDTTNKY
+351 NKITSYDTDTNNKY
-365 YTTEPEGYTVP
+365 YTNEPAGYTVP

-401 DVFWGTND
+401 DVFWGA
-409 ISNSEELYAKIAFVT
+409 NSGDLNTAEEIYARIAFLAE
-424 DILNKSLKDKY
+424 ILNKSLKDKY

-446 KRLESK
+446 KTLESK
-452 SNNDRPVFD
+452 SNNNRPVFE

-466 KKTNLHDNVKSWEE
+466 KKTDLHDNVKSWEE
-480 TFDSLLDKELWI
+480 THDTLLDKELWI
-492 REISTSYSIENVKK
+492 RELSTSYSIENVRK
-506 VRNLIKAYQNLDGG
+506 VRNLIKAYQNLYGET
-520 PTSDVFNNKNDSDV
+520 TSDVFNNKNDSDV
-534 TINEYAEAIYN
+534 TVNEYAEAIYN
-545 NITSAYIETYKDQFT
+545 NIASTYIETFKDQFT
-560 EEGSKVIKNK
+560 EEGAKAIKNK

-579 GDRVGYG
+579 GERVEYS
-586 LDSSQKDMTVQAAS
+586 LDSSQEDMTVQSAS

-613 TETFTYH
+613 TEQFTYH

-633 DNNIVRHV
+633 DNNLVRHI

-649 VVATY
+649 VDATY
-654 SDEDGNKLADD
+654 SDEEGNKLADD

-675 EDYQTEAKQIRPIYN
+675 EDYQTEAKTIRPIYE
-690 YETVNGLTKTTTTT
+690 YDKVNGLTKTTITR

-720 ETTTVVP
+720 ETTITVP

-774 KPIQAS
+774 KPIQAA
-780 TSSQETEHGRK
+780 TSSKETEHDRK

-864 SAKEIPS
+864 SAKEIPN
-871 KVVTDKTPDGFTRTT
+871 KVVTDK
-886 TTTYTLVENPTNK
+886 
-899 DGNVV
+899 
-904 GGDTI
+904 
-909 TVPYVYK
+909 
-916 PTTDIRIN
+916 
-924 GSVIATYTT
+924 
-933 EDGEKL
+933 
-939 ADNESVKTDAP
+939 
-950 EQEAYTTTAKEF
+950 
-962 ESKTET
+962 
-968 SDVNGLTK
+968 
-976 TTVTR
+976 
-981 YELIKEPE
+981 
-989 NKDGNVV
+989 
-996 GNQTITVPYVYRKVV
+996 
-1011 TETING
+1011 
-1017 SVIATH
+1017 
-1023 KDTEGN
+1023 
-1029 ELAPQETVKTN
+1029 
-1040 EPSGTA
+1040 
-1046 YTTSSKEIPEKV
+1046 
-1058 EIDQTVKG
+1058 TVKG

-1087 VVGGETTT
+1087 VVGGETIT
-1095 VPYVYKPIKTVQI
+1095 VPYVYKPVKSVQI
-1108 NGSVIATYKTEDGE
+1108 NGSVIATYRTEDGE

-1173 ANADGNVE
+1173 TNADGEVE
-1181 ADQITYVPYVYRKV
+1181 ADQIIYVPYVYRKV
-1195 VTVSLDGSVV
+1195 VTVELDGRVI
-1205 ATHKDTEGNEL
+1205 ATHKDTDGNEL
-1216 SPQETI
+1216 SPTEVI
-1222 KSHTPDGDAYTTNAK
+1222 KSHSPEGDDYTTTPK
-1237 SFDPVVTI
+1237 TFDPIVTT
-1245 DTVDGLTRTTTTTY
+1245 DTVNGLTRTTTTTY
-1259 ELVETPTNANGNV
+1259 ELVETPTNANGQV
-1272 KGGETITVPYV
+1272 KGGETIKVPYV
-1283 YKKVVKQDINGSV
+1283 YKKIVKQEINGSV

-1307 LALDE
+1307 LELDE
-1312 KIKDNVKA
+1312 KIKDNVKS

-1356 PSNDTGEVIG
+1356 PSNDQGEVEG
-1366 GETTIVPYI
+1366 GKTTIVPYI

-1394 TEGNELAPQVNVKTD
+1394 TEGNELAPQVDVKTN

-1417 TEVKTFVTE
+1417 TEVKRFPIQTL
-1426 SISES
+1426 SES
-1431 KPTDDVVKVT
+1431 KPTDDFVKVT

-1459 DGQTIVVP
+1459 DGQVIVVP

-1480 KDKPKHEFEIPKDAP
+1480 KDTPKPKFEIPKDAP
-1495 KVEKNELKLTRFILE
+1495 KVEKEEAKFTRFTLE
-1510 DRKTEIKDMVDGFVK
+1510 DRRTAIKDMVDGFVK
-1525 PIQTIGNYTYTG
+1525 PDDVIGSYTYTG

-1547 ITHIYKL
+1547 ITHIYRKL
-1554 VEPEVPNVSEL
+1554 ETPEMNKTPN
-1565 PKDSPVHDKPEFN
+1565 DAPVHDKPEFN
-1578 GGVIPNDAPIHD
+1578 GDVIPNDSPVHDKPEYNGGAVPNDSPIHDKPEYNGGAVPNDAPVHD

-1605 HDKPEFNGGVVPNDP
+1605 HDKPEFNGGVVPND
-1620 PVHDKPEYNGGVV
+1620 
-1633 PNDSPVHD
+1633 SPVHN
-1641 KPKLDIPTPEVPTP
+1641 KPKLDIPTPEIPTP

-1668 IPKPSQPLEQKP
+1668 TPKPKP

-1689 PNTGGSESSALG
+1689 PNTGSESSALG

-1708 MGSLLLLKKQKED
+1708 IGSLLLLKKQKED

>member
-30 LAQGIVSADVV
+30 LAQGVVSADVV

-88 TGKDTVSDESKTVVS
+88 TGQDTVSNESKTVVS
-103 YETKDGTKLKEDVT
+103 YETENGTKLKDDVT

-130 EGSSGKEYTGT
+130 DGPAGKEYTGT
-141 STPTSNVNA
+141 SAPTSNVNA

-173 QGNETVLTDTHFND
+173 QGKETVLTDTHFND

-192 SVEGMYNNDGSIKY
+192 SVEGMHNEDGSIKY

-221 EDGTYGKYALIENAQ
+221 EDGTYGNYTLIEKTQ

-249 ATKKFSK
+249 ATTKFSK
-256 AEVEKLGGIKDTDS
+256 AEVEKLGGIKETDS

-279 AARKQTSEHF
+279 AARKETSTQY
-289 GKDFYYNNTANE
+289 GKDFYYEFTAN
-301 SLFRKDTIDKIF
+301 SSKLYKSYIDDIYNT
-313 EAGLEGLEKRGDSY
+313 GLDGLEKQGDKY
-327 FYKGVE
+327 VYKGKE
-333 VPTIENFKT
+333 VVTIEDFKT
-342 IPMPDPDND
+342 IYETPAEDSELLG
-351 NKIITYDTDTTNKY
+351 TYTTDTSNKY
-365 YTTEPEGYTVP
+365 YTSYNYGTYAVP
-376 TTYYNV
+376 TTYYDV
-382 INDFFIKN
+382 ISDFLIAHPDSPLFAGKY
-390 PESEIFKNKAN
+390 K
-401 DVFWGTND
+401 DVFWGNGD
-409 ISNSEELYAKIAFVT
+409 ELVYFKTAFVARL
-424 DILNKSLKDKY
+424 LNNSLKSKY
-435 NIDTDT
+435 NLNIDT
-441 QDFKN
+441 QNFSN
-446 KRLESK
+446 KPLDSK
-452 SNNDRPVFD
+452 VDGSRPTE
-461 KKYSF
+461 KTTYSF
-466 KKTNLHDNVKSWEE
+466 VRTDLKGDEESYDASTNLYLTDDDLLKHEISLSYSPENIERVRNWIKG
-480 TFDSLLDKELWI
+480 FDSMH
-492 REISTSYSIENVKK
+492 
-506 VRNLIKAYQNLDGG
+506 
-520 PTSDVFNNKNDSDV
+520 
-534 TINEYAEAIYN
+534 
-545 NITSAYIETYKDQFT
+545 
-560 EEGSKVIKNK
+560 
-570 FGNSPILKI
+570 NSPITDPFKDKPTSEITQQEYTDVTLNIVRGYYLSTYKGQFTPEQVKELRTKF
-579 GDRVGYG
+579 GDSVFEIVGNIVSED
-586 LDSSQKDMTVQAAS
+586 LDPNNSKNYVITGDGSHIF
-600 ELYRNSPGIITEN
+600 RNSLGVVTEN
-613 TETFTYH
+613 TESFTYH

-633 DNNIVRHV
+633 DNNLVRHI

-654 SDEDGNKLADD
+654 SDEEGNKLADD

-675 EDYQTEAKQIRPIYN
+675 EDYQTEAKTIRPIYE
-690 YETVNGLTKTTTTT
+690 YDTVNGLTKTTITR

-720 ETTTVVP
+720 ETTITVP

-774 KPIQAS
+774 KPIQAA

-864 SAKEIPS
+864 SAKEIPN
-871 KVVTDKTPDGFTRTT
+871 KVVTDK
-886 TTTYTLVENPTNK
+886 
-899 DGNVV
+899 
-904 GGDTI
+904 
-909 TVPYVYK
+909 
-916 PTTDIRIN
+916 
-924 GSVIATYTT
+924 
-933 EDGEKL
+933 
-939 ADNESVKTDAP
+939 
-950 EQEAYTTTAKEF
+950 
-962 ESKTET
+962 
-968 SDVNGLTK
+968 
-976 TTVTR
+976 
-981 YELIKEPE
+981 
-989 NKDGNVV
+989 
-996 GNQTITVPYVYRKVV
+996 
-1011 TETING
+1011 
-1017 SVIATH
+1017 
-1023 KDTEGN
+1023 
-1029 ELAPQETVKTN
+1029 
-1040 EPSGTA
+1040 
-1046 YTTSSKEIPEKV
+1046 
-1058 EIDQTVKG
+1058 TVKG

-1087 VVGGETTT
+1087 VVGGETIT
-1095 VPYVYKPIKTVQI
+1095 VPYVYKPVKSVQI

-1163 TTRYELIETP
+1163 TTRYELINTP
-1173 ANADGNVE
+1173 TNADGEVE
-1181 ADQITYVPYVYRKV
+1181 ADQIIYVPYVYRKV
-1195 VTVSLDGSVV
+1195 VTVELDGSVI
-1205 ATHKDTEGNEL
+1205 ATHKDTDGNEL
-1216 SPQETI
+1216 SPTEVI
-1222 KSHTPDGDAYTTNAK
+1222 KSHSPEGDDYTTNPK
-1237 SFDPVVTI
+1237 TFDAVVTT

-1259 ELVETPTNANGNV
+1259 ELVETPTNANGQV
-1272 KGGETITVPYV
+1272 KGGETIKVPYV
-1283 YKKVVKQDINGSV
+1283 YKKIVKQEINGSV

-1320 GEPYTTSPKQFDS
+1320 SEPYTSSPKQFDS
-1333 SITTNHVNGLTQTT
+1333 TVTTNHVNGLTQTT

-1356 PSNDTGEVIG
+1356 PSNDQGEVVG

-1394 TEGNELAPQVNVKTD
+1394 TEGNELAPQVDVKTN

-1417 TEVKTFVTE
+1417 TEVKRFPIQTL
-1426 SISES
+1426 SES
-1431 KPTDDVVKVT
+1431 KPTDDFVKVT

-1459 DGQTIVVP
+1459 DGQVIVVP

-1480 KDKPKHEFEIPKDAP
+1480 KDTPKPQFEIPKDAP
-1495 KVEKNELKLTRFILE
+1495 KVEKEEAKFTRFTLE
-1510 DRKTEIKDMVDGFVK
+1510 DRRTAIKDMVDGFVK
-1525 PIQTIGNYTYTG
+1525 PDDVIGSYTYTG
-1537 ITDSDEGGAV
+1537 ITDSDEGAAV

-1554 VEPEVPNVSEL
+1554 VESEVPNLSEL
-1565 PKDSPVHDKPEFN
+1565 PKDSPIHDKPEYN
-1578 GGVIPNDAPIHD
+1578 GGAIPNDAPIHD
-1590 KPEYKGGVVPNDAPV
+1590 KPEYNGGAVPNDAPV

-1620 PVHDKPEYNGGVV
+1620 PIHDKPEYNGGAV
-1633 PNDSPVHD
+1633 PNDSPIHD
-1641 KPKLDIPTPEVPTP
+1641 KPEVKIP

-1668 IPKPSQPLEQKP
+1668 TSKPKP

-1689 PNTGGSESSALG
+1689 PNTGSESSALG
-1701 LLGFAGV
+1701 LLGFAGLI
-1708 MGSLLLLKKQKED
+1708 GSLLLLKKQKED

>member
-30 LAQGIVSADVV
+30 LMQGVVSADVV
-41 TTPDGTKTTLS
+41 TSPDGTKTTLS

-73 KELYDAKEYEADKVT
+73 KELYEAKEYEADKVT

-103 YETKDGTKLKEDVT
+103 YETEDGTKLKDDVT
-117 KTATEEKELNYKI
+117 KTATEEKELNYKV
-130 EGSSGKEYTGT
+130 EGTSGKEYTGT

-173 QGNETVLTDTHFND
+173 QGNETVLTNTNFND

-221 EDGTYGKYALIENAQ
+221 EDGTYGNYALIENAQ

-249 ATKKFSK
+249 ATTKFSK

-270 IVVYETNTY
+270 IVVYESNTY
-279 AARKQTSEHF
+279 AARKQSSEQF
-289 GKDFYYNNTANE
+289 GKDFYFVYTAGENYLHK
-301 SLFRKDTIDKIF
+301 SYIDDIF
-313 EAGLEGLEKRGDSY
+313 QAGLKGLEKKEDKY
-327 FYKGVE
+327 FYKGKEVVTVE
-333 VPTIENFKT
+333 DSMKSNI
-342 IPMPDPDND
+342 DQSND
-351 NKIITYDTDTTNKY
+351 NY
-365 YTTEPEGYTVP
+365 YFKSFDRYVLPI
-376 TTYYNV
+376 TYYNV
-382 INDFFIKN
+382 ISDFLIAN
-390 PESEIFKNKAN
+390 PESPIFAGKAEK
-401 DVFWGTND
+401 VFW
-409 ISNSEELYAKIAFVT
+409 NSVEESYYQTAFVARL
-424 DILNKSLKDKY
+424 LNESFNSKY
-435 NIDTDT
+435 NLTVKTENFTDKQIET
-441 QDFKN
+441 
-446 KRLESK
+446 K
-452 SNNDRPVFD
+452 SDNSRPTE
-461 KKYSF
+461 KKTYSF
-466 KKTNLHDNVKSWEE
+466 VKTELNGDEE
-480 TFDSLLDKELWI
+480 SYYASTHNNEDDMWKQ
-492 REISTSYSIENVKK
+492 EISLSYSVENVER
-506 VRNLIKAYQNLDGG
+506 VRNFIKGYQSLRGETISDPFNGKASSAV
-520 PTSDVFNNKNDSDV
+520 TSQEYVNAVFNQIQYSYFT
-534 TINEYAEAIYN
+534 TI
-545 NITSAYIETYKDQFT
+545 KDQFT
-560 EEGSKVIKNK
+560 PEQIKELRSK
-570 FGNSPILKI
+570 FGDAPFMMSGYGF
-579 GDRVGYG
+579 GDRAFTIYDDNSDKPVYSFANN
-586 LDSSQKDMTVQAAS
+586 DTTV
-600 ELYRNSPGIITEN
+600 YRNSLGVITEN

-633 DNNIVRHV
+633 DNNTVRHI

-649 VVATY
+649 VIATY

-727 YVYRKVVTVDIKGS
+727 YVYRKIVTVDIKGS

-774 KPIQAS
+774 KPIQAA

-871 KVVTDKTPDGFTRTT
+871 KVVTDKTPEGFTRTT

-916 PTTDIRIN
+916 PTTDIKIN

-950 EQEAYTTTAKEF
+950 EREAYTTTAKQF

-981 YELIKEPE
+981 YELIEEPA
-989 NKDGNVV
+989 NKDGNVM

-1017 SVIATH
+1017 SVIATY

-1040 EPSGTA
+1040 KPSGTA
-1046 YTTSSKEIPEKV
+1046 YTTSSKEIPKKV
-1058 EIDQTVKG
+1058 ETDQTVKG

-1087 VVGGETTT
+1087 VLGGETIT
-1095 VPYVYKPIKTVQI
+1095 VPYVYKPVKTVQV

-1136 GEAYTTERKTFDNV
+1136 GEAYTTERKTFDSV

-1173 ANADGNVE
+1173 TNADGEVE

-1195 VTVSLDGSVV
+1195 VTVDLDGSVV

-1222 KSHTPDGDAYTTNAK
+1222 KSHTPDGDAYTTTAK
-1237 SFDPVVTI
+1237 SFDPVITT

-1283 YKKVVKQDINGSV
+1283 YKKVVKQD
-1296 IVTHHDENGVQ
+1296 
-1307 LALDE
+1307 
-1312 KIKDNVKA
+1312 
-1320 GEPYTTSPKQFDS
+1320 
-1333 SITTNHVNGLTQTT
+1333 
-1347 YAHYELSRI
+1347 
-1356 PSNDTGEVIG
+1356 
-1366 GETTIVPYI
+1366 
-1375 YRRVERIVT
+1375 T

-1394 TEGNELAPQVNVKTD
+1394 TDGNELAPQVNVKTD

-1417 TEVKTFVTE
+1417 TEVKTFATE

-1459 DGQTIVVP
+1459 DGKTIVVP

-1480 KDKPKHEFEIPKDAP
+1480 KDKPKQEFEIPKDAP
-1495 KVEKNELKLTRFILE
+1495 KLEKDEYKLTRFMLE
-1510 DRKTEIKDMVDGFVK
+1510 DRQTEIKSYVEGFVEPLK
-1525 PIQTIGNYTYTG
+1525 TIGNYTYTG
-1537 ITDSDEGGAV
+1537 VTDSDEGGAV

-1554 VEPEVPNVSEL
+1554 VDPEVPTVSDV
-1565 PKDSPVHDKPEFN
+1565 PKDSPVHDKPEYK
-1578 GGVIPNDAPIHD
+1578 GGAVPNDAPIHD
-1590 KPEYKGGVVPNDAPV
+1590 KPEYKGGVVPNDAPI
-1605 HDKPEFNGGVVPNDP
+1605 HDKPEYNGGVVPNDP
-1620 PVHDKPEYNGGVV
+1620 PVHDKPEFNGGVV

-1641 KPKLDIPTPEVPTP
+1641 KPELKVPTPELPTPEVP
-1655 TPELPKPETPSVE
+1655 SVE
-1668 IPKPSQPLEQKP
+1668 TEKPSQPLEQKP
-1680 QEKYVTKEL
+1680 QEQYVTKEL
-1689 PNTGGSESSALG
+1689 PNTGGSESSTLG
-1701 LLGFAGV
+1701 MLGFAGV
-1708 MGSLLLLKKQKED
+1708 IGSLLLLKKQKED